1 MMRDQVHSCMKYF
14 SDKSRLDIT
23 AQLYPGLAMTY
34 LPFLSSLKRPQCK
47 DNTMTEADRSDTRL
61 EMASLTEEPGRSRPE
76 VLARKVLRSPQS
88 PQPSLL
94 HIAGCLLVVGLA
106 LILSLVV
113 LAVLMFSPAAEREE
127 SQHSDLFNV
136 LLVGG
141 RGRGN
146 SSLVSLE
153 LVNIGACPAES
164 STDLLLPRLPLPLSP
179 LIVSHLIASNS
190 ISVCGADRRA
200 DWRCFTLRNNSN
212 TWHSGDFSP
221 GAEGGEGGDREDSL
235 QLSQRHGA
243 GLLTLPDRWLLFGGR
258 R

>member
-1 MMRDQVHSCMKYF
+1 
-14 SDKSRLDIT
+14 
-23 AQLYPGLAMTY
+23 MTY

-127 SQHSDLFNV
+127 REESQHSDLFNV

-141 RGRGN
+141 RGRDN

-179 LIVSHLIASNS
+179 LTVSHLTASNS

-212 TWHSGDFSP
+212 TWHSGDSRDSSP
-221 GAEGGEGGDREDSL
+221 GAGGGEGGDREDSL

>member
-1 MMRDQVHSCMKYF
+1 
-14 SDKSRLDIT
+14 
-23 AQLYPGLAMTY
+23 MTY

-127 SQHSDLFNV
+127 REESQHSDLFNV

-146 SSLVSLE
+146 SSLVSVE

-179 LIVSHLIASNS
+179 LTVSHLTASNS

>member
-1 MMRDQVHSCMKYF
+1 
-14 SDKSRLDIT
+14 
-23 AQLYPGLAMTY
+23 MTY

-127 SQHSDLFNV
+127 REESQHSDLFNV

-141 RGRGN
+141 RGRDN
-146 SSLVSLE
+146 SSLVSVE

-179 LIVSHLIASNS
+179 LTVSHLTASNS

-212 TWHSGDFSP
+212 TWHSGDSRDSSP
-221 GAEGGEGGDREDSL
+221 GAGGGGGGEGGDREDSL